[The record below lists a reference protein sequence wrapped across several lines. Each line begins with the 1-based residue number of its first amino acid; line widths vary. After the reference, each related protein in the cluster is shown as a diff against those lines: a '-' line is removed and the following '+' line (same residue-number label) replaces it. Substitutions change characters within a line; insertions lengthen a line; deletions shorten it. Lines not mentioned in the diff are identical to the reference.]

1 MSVAKVIYM
10 QIATIINSTHRE
22 TTENADCSGFSPSS
36 NPVANL
42 SGVCVCVCVVYVVGN
57 GGTLLVEVV
66 NAGNNVLSFLGIKS
80 EDTRF
85 CTQNF
90 PLSVSVSGFK

>member
-42 SGVCVCVCVVYVVGN
+42 CDVCVCVVYVVGN

>member
-1 MSVAKVIYM
+1 MW
-10 QIATIINSTHRE
+10 
-22 TTENADCSGFSPSS
+22 
-36 NPVANL
+36 
-42 SGVCVCVCVVYVVGN
+42 CVCVVYVVGN

-85 CTQNF
+85 CTQNLS
-90 PLSVSVSGFK
+90 LSVSVSGFK

>member
-1 MSVAKVIYM
+1 M
-10 QIATIINSTHRE
+10 QIGTIIYSTHRE
-22 TTENADCSGFSPSS
+22 TTENADCLGFSPSS

-42 SGVCVCVCVVYVVGN
+42 CGVCVCVCVVYVVGN

-66 NAGNNVLSFLGIKS
+66 NAGNNVLSFFGIKS

-85 CTQNF
+85 CTQKF
-90 PLSVSVSGFK
+90 PLSLSVSGFK

>member
-1 MSVAKVIYM
+1 MW
-10 QIATIINSTHRE
+10 
-22 TTENADCSGFSPSS
+22 C
-36 NPVANL
+36 
-42 SGVCVCVCVVYVVGN
+42 VCVCVCVVYVVGN

-90 PLSVSVSGFK
+90 PLSLSVSGFK

>member
-1 MSVAKVIYM
+1 M
-10 QIATIINSTHRE
+10 
-22 TTENADCSGFSPSS
+22 
-36 NPVANL
+36 
-42 SGVCVCVCVVYVVGN
+42 CVCVVYVVGN
-57 GGTLLVEVV
+57 GGTLLVEVD
-66 NAGNNVLSFLGIKS
+66 NAGNNVLSFLGINIAKS